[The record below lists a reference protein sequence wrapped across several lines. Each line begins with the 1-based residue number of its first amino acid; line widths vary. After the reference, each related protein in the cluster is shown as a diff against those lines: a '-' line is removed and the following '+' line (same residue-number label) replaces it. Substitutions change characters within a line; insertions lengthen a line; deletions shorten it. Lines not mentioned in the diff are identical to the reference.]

1 MYSAKEAAE
10 KTGLS
15 TAALRYYIMSFSNA
29 LCGERGKAG
38 IKVTTLCPGGNGD
51 RICCKSKHSKCI
63 AIQDCSYEAGK
74 SSGDCLARL
83 EKIPLIKQRPPHY
96 G

>member
-29 LCGERGKAG
+29 LCGELGKAG
-38 IKVTTLCPGGNGD
+38 IKVTTLCPGATETEFAAKANIQNALLF
-51 RICCKSKHSKCI
+51 RIAVMKPEKVVGI
-63 AIQDCSYEAGK
+63 AWQGWKRY
-74 SSGDCLARL
+74 
-83 EKIPLIKQRPPHY
+83 H
-96 G
+96 